1 MIIEPTIASAQE
13 HIVLIIASVFLI
25 AIACQWFAWWV
36 KLPAILFLLL
46 AGILVGPVTQ
56 YLRPD
61 DLLGDLL
68 FPFVSLSVAVI
79 LFEGALSLKAHEI
92 KGFEKV
98 LRRMITTGMLTTWI
112 ITTLATKYLLGFSW
126 ELSFLFGAV
135 TVVTGPTVIVP
146 MLRTIRPNTR
156 IANILRWEGIII
168 DPIGAMLAVLTFEF
182 IKLQEKGGALTGI
195 IGDFFVII
203 LTGIIMGLLFGYLFG
218 LVLRHHLLPEFLHN
232 VATLSF
238 VFVAFA
244 LSNMLYEDSGLL
256 TVTIMGLLLAN
267 MKNVPVEDILDFKE
281 SLSVIL
287 ISVLFIVLAAR
298 IEFSQLRELGL
309 PAIGVFLIM
318 QFVARPLKIA
328 FSTFGSSLT
337 FNERLLLSWIAP
349 RGIVAAAV
357 SALFALRMEQAGY
370 EHAELLV
377 PLTFMIIIG
386 TVVLESATAGK
397 FGQWLDVAE
406 PNPNGFLIIGANVVA
421 RTIAKELV
429 ENGFSA
435 TLVDSNWENIK
446 KVRMEGLEAY
456 YGNPISDHA
465 DRHLDLVGVGRMLA
479 ITPFSDFNTL
489 ACTHYRVEFGRK
501 NIFAIKT
508 NAEAASSEK
517 HQAGSQH
524 KVYTLFS
531 EDITYSTMANMI
543 HQGAEIRSTKLTDE
557 FGFDDYI
564 AKNEGKISP
573 LFAINSKGKIG
584 VFVAEGVMK
593 PEAGWTIMSLVP
605 TESSLSSEEVLD
617 KS

>member
-1 MIIEPTIASAQE
+1 M
-13 HIVLIIASVFLI
+13 
-25 AIACQWFAWWV
+25 
-36 KLPAILFLLL
+36 
-46 AGILVGPVTQ
+46 
-56 YLRPD
+56 
-61 DLLGDLL
+61 
-68 FPFVSLSVAVI
+68 I
-79 LFEGALSLKAHEI
+79 LFEGALTLKAHEI

-98 LRRMITTGMLTTWI
+98 LRRMITTGMLTTWL
-112 ITTLATKYLLGFSW
+112 ITALATRYFLGFSW

-146 MLRTIRPNTR
+146 MLRTIRPNAR

-182 IKLQEKGGALTGI
+182 IKHQEKGGALTGT
-195 IGDFFVII
+195 IGAFFVII
-203 LTGIIMGLLFGYLFG
+203 LTGILMGLLFGYLFG

-232 VATLSF
+232 VASLCL

-244 LSNMLYEDSGLL
+244 LSNMIYEDSGLL

-281 SLSVIL
+281 SLSIIL

-298 IEFSQLRELGL
+298 IEFSQLKELGL
-309 PAIGVFLIM
+309 PAVWVFLIM

-501 NIFAIKT
+501 NIFAITT
-508 NAEAASSEK
+508 NAEATSSEK

-524 KVYTLFS
+524 KVFTLFS
-531 EDITYSTMANMI
+531 EEITYSTMANMI

-584 VFVAEGVMK
+584 VFVAEGEMK
-593 PEAGWTIMSLVP
+593 PEAGWTIMSLAP
-605 TESSLSSEEVLD
+605 TESPLNSEEVLR